1 VLLRGK
7 DPAQL
12 TRYWAA
18 FEKQEKAIKDEAQ
31 KLMTALP
38 PGDGR
43 ERVIV
48 ANADVCPISTT
59 VSPPA
64 RPKPPRFRTTQ
75 ASTSSCPATTARPR
89 SRPLSSA
96 VCCRSRRSTRSSPA
110 C

>member
-1 VLLRGK
+1 MLLRGK

-43 ERVIV
+43 ERVSQF
-48 ANADVCPISTT
+48 A
-59 VSPPA
+59 
-64 RPKPPRFRTTQ
+64 Q
-75 ASTSSCPATTARPR
+75 AHERMGAC
-89 SRPLSSA
+89 LSQR
-96 VCCRSRRSTRSSPA
+96 V
-110 C
+110 